1 MDINQEIGDNLFDR
15 YGVGQDFYEQLLH
28 NMSEDQKKSTI
39 LMGLLFG
46 SYLHFQNA
54 NKKSRGRPGGKF
66 SIDQKRASMILS
78 MRRNYKTSMPI
89 SKWIKLAKKI
99 EDAMDEVGVN
109 GLKSGHIQTE
119 RYFPNTLQ
127 LRSLENSVSRGM
139 KLLDINFHLY
149 QKNLAYYS
157 MLTDA

>member
-78 MRRNYKTSMPI
+78 MRRNYKT
-89 SKWIKLAKKI
+89 LC
-99 EDAMDEVGVN
+99 E
-109 GLKSGHIQTE
+109 
-119 RYFPNTLQ
+119 
-127 LRSLENSVSRGM
+127 
-139 KLLDINFHLY
+139 
-149 QKNLAYYS
+149 
-157 MLTDA
+157 